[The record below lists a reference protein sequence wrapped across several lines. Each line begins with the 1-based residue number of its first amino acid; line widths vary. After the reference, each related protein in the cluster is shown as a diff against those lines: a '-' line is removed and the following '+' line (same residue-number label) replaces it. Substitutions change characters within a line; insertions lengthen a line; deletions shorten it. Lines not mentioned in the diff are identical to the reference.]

1 MPLSSDEHVTE
12 VDGVRVTVMGTTGPA
27 HATWTLS
34 VADEEQDTARGTGD
48 IVLRG
53 TLPDGSGVTAEVSQ
67 GLVGP
72 TTVRVLHDGE
82 LVKESSGF
90 VA

>member
-12 VDGVRVTVMGTTGPA
+12 IDGVRVTVMGTTGPV
-27 HATWTLS
+27 HATWTL
-34 VADEEQDTARGTGD
+34 ALDDEEQDSARATGD
-48 IVLRG
+48 FVLRG

-67 GLVGP
+67 SLIGP
-72 TTVRVLHDGE
+72 TKVRVLHDDE
-82 LVKESSGF
+82 LVMESSGF